1 MLASC
6 GAIVILP
13 NFGKFR
19 AMWKPDS
26 GRLVCKTY
34 ILIKN
39 DLLHLDVN

>member
-6 GAIVILP
+6 DVIVILP
-13 NFGKFR
+13 NTSKFR

-34 ILIKN
+34 ILIKG
-39 DLLHLDVN
+39 DLLF